1 MPVNPV
7 LKGQTMQTSDT
18 EMRVTWYF
26 HFEFRSAREER
37 VGVDRVRTGDGSRED
52 GATGMVYGI

>member
-7 LKGQTMQTSDT
+7 LKGQTMQTSGT
-18 EMRVTWYF
+18 EKRVTWYF

-37 VGVDRVRTGDGSRED
+37 VGVDRVGDGSRED
-52 GATGMVYGI
+52 GAAGMVYGI